1 MSGNRDLRLPDG
13 SVLKYTDLTLKMLK
27 GRSTFLYGD
36 SGSGKSTM
44 LDHILFLLKDELNA
58 CFVLS
63 GSESSNQF
71 YDGKT
76 PELFIKSNIIN
87 DKQKVV
93 DWLSTLLK
101 KQKDITEMCTKAN
114 DIKNMEL
121 LFDYYVSNVRNVES
135 TKCLKSRNEIR
146 AKVQKSLEEIEIKF
160 MDDPKKRNEEKKSIH
175 DSCEEILKKL
185 YKKTIIANIDKI
197 NGFVSEKK
205 LDLNQTIVA
214 TYIMKNPHIGLV
226 IDDCADKF
234 KAWKKIDKENLFAE
248 IIYRG
253 RHYSMTSLI
262 TTQGD
267 KEFDSELRINAYNS
281 IFTSENLATLNFTRT
296 SNGYSSIT
304 IKEAKRI
311 IPQLF
316 AQPNR
321 EHKHFRKLI
330 CSKTFPNEFRFTV
343 ADIIFEPYKIGS
355 QKIWDTNE
363 KVMKKLEQGRESSNP
378 LMKKLKKEVD
388 K

>member
-1 MSGNRDLRLPDG
+1 MRRNLDLKLSDG
-13 SVLKYTDLTLKMLK
+13 STLKHAKLTVQMLK

-44 LDHILFLLKDELNA
+44 LDHILFLLKDELNL

-71 YDGKT
+71 YNGKT
-76 PELFIKSNIIN
+76 PDLLIKSNIVN
-87 DKQKVV
+87 DKYKVV
-93 DWLSTLLK
+93 DWLSTLLR

-114 DIKNMEL
+114 DIKNMES
-121 LFDYYVSNVRNVES
+121 LFNYYVSNVKNVES
-135 TKCLKSRNEIR
+135 FRCMEKQTAIKTEVMK
-146 AKVQKSLEEIEIKF
+146 ALEEIEMRF
-160 MDDPKKRNEEKKSIH
+160 VDDPKKRNEEKKIIN
-175 DSCEEILKKL
+175 DSCDETLREL
-185 YKKTIIANIDKI
+185 YKRTIIANITII
-197 NGFVSEKK
+197 NDFMRQGK
-205 LDLNQTIVA
+205 LDLNQEIVA

-234 KAWKKIDKENLFAE
+234 KTWKKIDKENLFAE
-248 IIYRG
+248 IVYRS
-253 RHYSMTSLI
+253 RHYSMTALI

-296 SNGYSSIT
+296 SNGYNNMI

-316 AQPNR
+316 AQPDP
-321 EHKHFRKLI
+321 EHKHFRKLV
-330 CSKTFPNEFRFTV
+330 CSKVFPNEFRYTV
-343 ADIIFEPYKIGS
+343 ADLIFEPYRIGS
-355 QKIWDTNE
+355 KKIWDTTE
-363 KVMKKLEQGRESSNP
+363 KALEKLEQGRESSNP
-378 LMKKLKKEVD
+378 LMKKLKKR